1 MGLMHNAVICH
12 RENNMLF
19 ISSQLGTVEVDEST
33 IINFDQGIP
42 ALENC
47 TQFKL
52 FHNADSANPSVF
64 WMQSLD
70 DAGIT
75 LSVTHPTQLG
85 IRYEVEL
92 NDEEVARL
100 ELSKPEDAVILVLLY
115 QEQSETE
122 SHPALGELKANIR
135 NPLILNLSSR
145 KGLQKT
151 GLSCDILMHNLG

>member
-19 ISSQLGTVEVDEST
+19 NSSQLGTVEVDEST
-33 IINFDQGIP
+33 IINFAQGIP

-70 DAGIT
+70 DASIT

-85 IRYEVEL
+85 VRYEVEL
-92 NDEEVARL
+92 NDEEVSLL